1 MSVIY
6 KVYGTEG
13 CPNCVLAKNL
23 LGRNGLEFEYASA
36 EENFNSFMEYLSSH
50 APKGA
55 RGFPQVFLEDGDEV
69 VYIGGFKELNE
80 TLK

>member
-23 LGRNGLEFEYASA
+23 LGRNGLEFEYVSA
-36 EENFNSFMEYLSSH
+36 DENFDSFVEYLSSH

-55 RGFPQVFLEDGDEV
+55 RGFPQVFFEGSDEV
-69 VYIGGFKELNE
+69 VYIGGFKELSE
-80 TLK
+80 ALK

>member
-23 LGRNGLEFEYASA
+23 LCRNGLEFEYVSA
-36 EENFNSFMEYLSSH
+36 EENFDSFVEYLTSRSQGCEGLPSSV
-50 APKGA
+50 P
-55 RGFPQVFLEDGDEV
+55 
-69 VYIGGFKELNE
+69 
-80 TLK
+80 